1 MTLKSLLMTGS
12 GHCAGLR
19 FATTLIRRYA
29 LQARPPTLRGDV
41 IARELAMER
50 RRFIALLGGAAA
62 LPSFAA
68 LAQQAAHPKRVAF
81 LGLGVMGQPSPYVD
95 SLRDGLKEFGW
106 VEGRNLILHLFWAT
120 GRNDMEAVARELLK
134 LQPDVVVTQELMAYA
149 MRAMNAPTP
158 VVFGFSGDPVD
169 GKLVE
174 SFARPGGTFTGMSYL
189 ALDLVG
195 KRIEL
200 LKEWTPQTRRLAIL
214 ARPQHPGDP
223 KERQASEAAAAKFG
237 VEIVYF
243 PYVTQSFLPVSE
255 FGPLETVLRQI
266 ANARCDALMVFPD
279 SAMFEV
285 NERVAQFAIEAKLP
299 SVSGWAPFA
308 RNGLLASYGPNVR
321 EIYRSLAR
329 FVDRIMRGT
338 KPADLPVE
346 VPTKLELV
354 INVKTARALG
364 LAVPPTLLARADE
377 VIE

>member
-1 MTLKSLLMTGS
+1 MERRTFLSLLGS
-12 GHCAGLR
+12 AAAAAP
-19 FATTLIRRYA
+19 FSASA
-29 LQARPPTLRGDV
+29 QQARPR
-41 IARELAMER
+41 
-50 RRFIALLGGAAA
+50 
-62 LPSFAA
+62 
-68 LAQQAAHPKRVAF
+68 RVAF

-106 VEGRNLILHLFWAT
+106 VEGRNLTLHLYWAT

-134 LQPDVVVTQELMAYA
+134 VEPDVVVTQELMAYA
-149 MRAMNAPTP
+149 MRAVKAPVP

-195 KRIEL
+195 KRIEV
-200 LKEWTPQTRRLAIL
+200 LKEWIPQIKRLAIL

-237 VEIVYF
+237 VEVVYF
-243 PYVTQSFLPVSE
+243 PYVNQSWLPISE
-255 FGPLETVLRQI
+255 FGALETVLREI

-285 NERVAQFAIEAKLP
+285 NDRVAQFAIENKLP

-321 EIYRSLAR
+321 EIYRSMAR

-346 VPTKLELV
+346 VPSKLELV
-354 INVKTARALG
+354 INARTAKAIG
-364 LAVPPTLLARADE
+364 LAIPPTLLARADE
-377 VIE
+377 VVE

>member
-1 MTLKSLLMTGS
+1 MQ
-12 GHCAGLR
+12 
-19 FATTLIRRYA
+19 RRH
-29 LQARPPTLRGDV
+29 
-41 IARELAMER
+41 
-50 RRFIALLGGAAA
+50 FITLLGGAAA
-62 LPSFAA
+62 SMPFAA
-68 LAQQAAHPKRVAF
+68 SAQQTRPRRVAF
-81 LGLGVMGQPSPYVD
+81 LGLGVTGQPSPYVD
-95 SLRDGLKEFGW
+95 SLREGLKELGW
-106 VEGRNLILHLFWAT
+106 VEGRNLTLHLFWAT

-134 LQPDVVVTQELMAYA
+134 VEPDVIVTQELMAYA
-149 MRAMNAPTP
+149 MRAMKSPVP

-174 SFARPGGTFTGMSYL
+174 SFSRPGGTMTGMSYL

-200 LKEWTPQTRRLAIL
+200 LKEWVPQTKRMAIL

-223 KERQASEAAAAKFG
+223 KERQASEAAAAKLG

-243 PYVTQSFLPVSE
+243 PYVSQSWLPISE
-255 FGPLETVLRQI
+255 FGPLETVLREI
-266 ANARCDALMVFPD
+266 TNARCDALMVFPD

-285 NERVAQFAIEAKLP
+285 NDRVAQFAIEAKLP

-329 FVDRIMRGT
+329 FTDRILRGT
-338 KPADLPVE
+338 KAADLPVE

-354 INVKTARALG
+354 INLKTAKALG
-364 LAVPPTLLARADE
+364 LAVPPTLIARADE
-377 VIE
+377 VVE

>member
-1 MTLKSLLMTGS
+1 
-12 GHCAGLR
+12 
-19 FATTLIRRYA
+19 
-29 LQARPPTLRGDV
+29 
-41 IARELAMER
+41 MER
-50 RRFIALLGGAAA
+50 RTFLALLSGAAA
-62 LPSFAA
+62 IAPFSVS
-68 LAQQAAHPKRVAF
+68 AQQSTTRARRVAF
-81 LGLGVMGQPSPYVD
+81 LALGQAGEPSPYLE
-95 SLRDGLKEFGW
+95 SLRTGLREFGW
-106 VEGRNLILHLFWAT
+106 IEGKNLTLHLFWAT

-134 LQPDVVVTQELMAYA
+134 VEPEVVVTQELMVYA
-149 MRAMNAPTP
+149 MRAMKSPTP

-174 SFARPGGTFTGMSYL
+174 SFPRPGGTMTGMSYL

-200 LKEWTPQTRRLAIL
+200 LKELVPQTRRLAIL

-237 VEIVYF
+237 IEIVYF
-243 PYVTQSFLPVSE
+243 PYTSPSWLPVSE
-255 FGPLETVLRQI
+255 LSALEKVLSSI
-266 ANARCDALMVFPD
+266 ADARCDALMVFPD

-285 NERVAQFAIEAKLP
+285 NSRVAQFAVEAKLP

-321 EIYRSLAR
+321 ELYRSLAR
-329 FVDRIMRGT
+329 FVDRILRGT

-346 VPTKLELV
+346 VPTRLELV
-354 INVKTARALG
+354 INLKTAKALG
-364 LAVPPTLLARADE
+364 LTVPPQLLARADE

>member
-1 MTLKSLLMTGS
+1 
-12 GHCAGLR
+12 
-19 FATTLIRRYA
+19 
-29 LQARPPTLRGDV
+29 
-41 IARELAMER
+41 MER
-50 RRFIALLGGAAA
+50 RKFVALLGGAAV
-62 LPSFAA
+62 LPSFGAF
-68 LAQQAAHPKRVAF
+68 AQRSSRPQRVAF

-95 SLRDGLKEFGW
+95 SLRNGLKEFGW
-106 VEGRNLILHLFWAT
+106 VEGSNLTLHLYWAT

-134 LQPDVVVTQELMAYA
+134 IEPDVVVTQELMAYA
-149 MRAMNAPTP
+149 MRAVKSPIP

-174 SFARPGGTFTGMSYL
+174 SFSRPGGTFTGMSYL

-200 LKEWTPQTRRLAIL
+200 LKEWIPQIKRLAVL

-243 PYVTQSFLPVSE
+243 PYVSQSWLPISE
-255 FGPLETVLRQI
+255 FGPLETVLRQV
-266 ANARCDALMVFPD
+266 ANAQCDALMVFPD

-285 NERVAQFAIEAKLP
+285 NDRVAQFAIEAKLP

-329 FVDRIMRGT
+329 FVDRILRGT
-338 KPADLPVE
+338 SAADLPVE
-346 VPTKLELV
+346 VPSKLELV
-354 INVKTARALG
+354 INLQTAKALG
-364 LAVPPTLLARADE
+364 LTVPPMLLARADE